1 MNHARMHVSR
11 FEHYDHQSP
20 TERPSIIIHERNSE
34 NGRNR
39 HNKTP
44 AHHLP
49 KSADRDSFEMPPF
62 FSQRQALSMLLQQKP
77 DSCQSLRHVGT
88 NRGVVPPLFDLFRL
102 IGLQFLCFL
111 HGSLVRIVP

>member
-62 FSQRQALSMLLQQKP
+62 LLAATSAFDAFATKTGFVSIASSRWDEQRCRS
-77 DSCQSLRHVGT
+77 T
-88 NRGVVPPLFDLFRL
+88 
-102 IGLQFLCFL
+102 
-111 HGSLVRIVP
+111 IV